1 MSTTISDSTG
11 NILGD
16 PERAQVLVTAIELG
30 KDPLHRQG
38 EKLWGLCLIPDVK
51 EESEIYHDQY
61 T

>member
-1 MSTTISDSTG
+1 MSTTISDSTA
-11 NILGD
+11 NVLGD
-16 PERAQVLVTAIELG
+16 PERAQVLVTATELG
-30 KDPLHRQG
+30 KDPLHCQG